1 MEKSTLIFVFAVS
14 LFLLL
19 GVLIA
24 ILTYY
29 WRKYRAIKEGKSE
42 VTFCFGWIKLVLWRP
57 NEGIVILRNKEVSF
71 VSQKGNGGARLIYP
85 IWGDEVFERVPMSI
99 QYLTW
104 EDDNVLTRESIQV
117 YMKVAVWWRISTIR
131 SYVFEIGR
139 LISEEDEHLLR
150 KPNECAETWLKS
162 MTEGT
167 LRRLVAQS
175 SIGQII
181 SSTPASYLH
190 IDHNGHNGNNGHIG
204 HSVHIHPDNSNEGYP
219 QLVNDRSI
227 AYTVAENLG
236 EKLKSELNQKIF
248 AYGIQIN
255 RTEIQEIRFSSQIQE
270 AINQVWLAALKPAK
284 SEFEATA
291 MRNRLKAAA
300 DVLGVDAMAMERILK
315 AFRGVN
321 FMMTPYFMQDLFY
334 MIEREKENYR
344 PKSVPGKEPQ
354 SLDEGGSTFNGTH
367 TREWDKERHRR

>member
-1 MEKSTLIFVFAVS
+1 MEKSTLIFVLSMSVI
-14 LFLLL
+14 LLL

-24 ILTYY
+24 YLTYC

-42 VTFCFGWIKLVLWRP
+42 VSFCFGWIKLVLWRP
-57 NEGIVILRNKEVSF
+57 NEGIVILRDKKIF
-71 VSQKGNGGARLIYP
+71 FISQKGNGGSKVIYP
-85 IWGDEVFERVPMSI
+85 FFGDEVFERVPMSI

-117 YMKVAVWWRISTIR
+117 YMKVAVWWRVSSIR
-131 SYVFEIGR
+131 AYVFEIGR
-139 LISEEDEHLLR
+139 LISEGDEHLLR
-150 KPNECAETWLKS
+150 KPIECAETWLKS

-190 IDHNGHNGNNGHIG
+190 MEHGFNGNNGSNGSG
-204 HSVHIHPDNSNEGYP
+204 HHLIH
-219 QLVNDRSI
+219 DRSMDLT
-227 AYTVAENLG
+227 AAENLG
-236 EKLKSELNQKIF
+236 VQLQNELDNKF
-248 AYGIQIN
+248 ASYGVQIN
-255 RTEIQEIRFSSQIQE
+255 RTEIQEIRFSPKIQD
-270 AINQVWLAALKPAK
+270 AINEVWLAALKPAK

-291 MRNRLKAAA
+291 TRNRLRGAA

-321 FMMTPYFMQDLFY
+321 FMMTPYFIRDLFSL
-334 MIEREKENYR
+334 IEQEKTNYR
-344 PKSVPGKEPQ
+344 PKNISGRDPQ
-354 SLDEGGSTFNGTH
+354 FIDGNGSTPHGTH
-367 TREWDKERHRR
+367 TVGRDKEPHKR